1 MTPILKEPFVHFL
14 LIGAAVFTIKGFW
27 NSPTTEIEKPAD
39 TNIVIDDNVMKS
51 LESRLPENVRNEDS
65 NAAEYQRLL
74 KDAVEQYTRDEM
86 FFREAKRRH
95 LDENDF
101 TVRQHLINK
110 LKMLATAQASAE
122 PFPDTQIAA
131 YYAKNRNFFSI
142 ESHADID
149 QIFFDRAKRGDTATS
164 DCNLLWQRILNES
177 DLPEAT
183 LETFGDRR
191 HGYRRHMTVLNRER
205 LNSLFGKAISDKIL
219 AVEHP
224 GWLPPLE
231 SPDGCQLIK
240 VTGITRSGYE
250 PLDNVRSQ
258 IVYQL
263 ELARNEQAVTN
274 LYEKL
279 KKKYL
284 VVKK

>member
-1 MTPILKEPFVHFL
+1 MTPILKEPFIHFL
-14 LIGAAVFTIKGFW
+14 LIGAAVFAIKGFW
-27 NSPTTEIEKPAD
+27 DSPTTEIEKPVD
-39 TNIVIDDNVMKS
+39 TNIVITSDVIKS
-51 LESRLPENVRNEDS
+51 LKSKLPENIRNGDPDTT
-65 NAAEYQRLL
+65 EYQRMLR
-74 KDAVEQYTRDEM
+74 DAVEQYTREEM

-131 YYAKNRNFFSI
+131 YYAKNRKFFSI

-149 QIFFDRAKRGDTATS
+149 QIFFDRAKRGDAATA

-177 DLPEAT
+177 DIQEET

-191 HGYRRHMTVLNRER
+191 HGYRHHMTVLNHKR
-205 LNSLFGKAISDKIL
+205 LTSLFGKSIADKIL
-219 AVEHP
+219 EVEQP

-231 SPDGCQLIK
+231 GPDGCQLIK
-240 VTGITRSGYE
+240 VTSIVRSGYE
-250 PLDNVRSQ
+250 PLGKVRSQ

-274 LYEKL
+274 LYETL
-279 KKKYL
+279 KKRYQ